1 MSEIFLR
8 NDASVTDVDVRQRL
22 IDMVAVPWDQ
32 EGEIEWRGEAWHE
45 IFRRGAFDGLEDH
58 VGRIKVNRNHVV
70 GETIGKLVWA
80 DPKAK
85 DGLITRAKIAKTDRG
100 DEALA
105 LAEEDV
111 IGPSVAYFIKDPTD
125 HSLNRR
131 SKIRE
136 VFRAF
141 LDHLSLVEEPSWE
154 GAKVLAVREKQEATR
169 PPEFSRT
176 LDEAWSDPDYLWA
189 LDRIGKARAD

>member
-8 NDASVTDVDVRQRL
+8 NDASVTDVDVKLRL

-32 EGEIEWRGEAWHE
+32 EGEIEWRGEPWHE
-45 IFRRGAFDGLEDH
+45 IFRRGAFNGLEDH
-58 VGRIKVNRNHVV
+58 VGRIKVNRNHKV
-70 GETIGKLVWA
+70 GETVGKLIWA
-80 DPKAK
+80 DPKSEI
-85 DGLITRAKIAKTDRG
+85 GLLTRARIAPTEKG

-105 LAEEDV
+105 LAEEEM

-125 HSLNRR
+125 HLLNRR
-131 SKIRE
+131 GRIRE

-141 LDHLSLVEEPSWE
+141 LDHLSLVEEPTWE
-154 GAKVLAVREKQEATR
+154 GAKVLAVREKQESAA
-169 PPEFSRT
+169 PPEVSRT

-189 LDRIGKARAD
+189 LDRIGKARTG